1 MLSKLSSAC
10 RVYAR
15 ESKKIKAKAIDSNTT
30 ALDDNRAEEEVGQAF
45 PTMPFT
51 DCRKLIT
58 VYAHASMSA
67 KFGEVDLLQASLGS
81 VQTFLLCMYDES
93 ILQS

>member
-1 MLSKLSSAC
+1 MLSQLSSAC

-45 PTMPFT
+45 LPCLSQT
-51 DCRKLIT
+51 
-58 VYAHASMSA
+58 A
-67 KFGEVDLLQASLGS
+67 GS
-81 VQTFLLCMYDES
+81 R
-93 ILQS
+93 

>member
-30 ALDDNRAEEEVGQAF
+30 ALDDNRAEEEVGQAL
-45 PTMPFT
+45 PTLPFT
-51 DCRKLIT
+51 DCMKSVT

-67 KFGEVDLLQASLGS
+67 EVGEVDLLQASLRRA
-81 VQTFLLCMYDES
+81 QTFLLCMHDGS